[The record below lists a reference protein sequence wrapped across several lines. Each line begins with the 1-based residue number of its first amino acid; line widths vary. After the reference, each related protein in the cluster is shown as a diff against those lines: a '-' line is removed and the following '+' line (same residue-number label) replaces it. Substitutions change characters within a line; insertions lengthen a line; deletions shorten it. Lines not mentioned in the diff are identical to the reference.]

1 MTIPSIL
8 LRAAAVRRFLGST
21 RLLAA
26 VAVILGALLAAQS
39 VRWLCVGRRE
49 RAVLKSL
56 AFKNDKAPERVK
68 TRPVEEFDR
77 TIMETGMLGPVQPMQ
92 LQGIMGSEALFG
104 ASPDDAQAMTV
115 GAALPDGRKIVEI
128 RFERGGAGERRP
140 TQDRDRLPATAT
152 AAHARAGSRVAAECC
167 RRPSAQER
175 KESGA
180 KDAVETRLFTG

>member
-68 TRPVEEFDR
+68 TRPVEEF
-77 TIMETGMLGPVQPMQ
+77 E
-92 LQGIMGSEALFG
+92 
-104 ASPDDAQAMTV
+104 PDDHGNRHARP
-115 GAALPDGRKIVEI
+115 GAANAVSRALWE
-128 RFERGGAGERRP
+128 ARRSSAP
-140 TQDRDRLPATAT
+140 RLTT
-152 AAHARAGSRVAAECC
+152 
-167 RRPSAQER
+167 RRR
-175 KESGA
+175 
-180 KDAVETRLFTG
+180 

>member
-1 MTIPSIL
+1 MTIPGSL
-8 LRAAAVRRFLGST
+8 LRAAAVRRFLGSA

-26 VAVILGALLAAQS
+26 VAIVLGVLLAAQG

-104 ASPDDAQAMTV
+104 ASPEDAQPMTV

-128 RFERGGAGERRP
+128 RSNEVVLEKDGQRKTETVFQQLQQQPMPGPE
-140 TQDRDRLPATAT
+140 
-152 AAHARAGSRVAAECC
+152 AASP
-167 RRPSAQER
+167 PSAA
-175 KESGA
+175 GA
-180 KDAVETRLFTG
+180 PPPKSAKNPAQKMQ